1 MFRKDSVVSAVH
13 LHTHGAQRE
22 PTVQRPTEASRRARE
37 RRGPAHL
44 RTIRASPPPW
54 KEERSEY
61 RTCCP
66 RPACDLPTY
75 ALCAACTGVP
85 HLPST
90 LREAADRSASRD
102 QMCCRRPEWL
112 AAIGVSPVAGGH
124 TPSRDTLLF
133 QLSLAPPVSRPL
145 HETRAIF
152 AAVHGQRISPR
163 RHPHSPARRPPADAA
178 FAIRTRLSVYL
189 INQHRT
195 PISSR
200 VRGKTS
206 GAEACN
212 L

>member
-1 MFRKDSVVSAVH
+1 MQDVRSTTHRHAECMFRKDSFVSAVH
-13 LHTHGAQRE
+13 LHTRGAQRE

-75 ALCAACTGVP
+75 AIRAVCTGVP

-90 LREAADRSASRD
+90 LRGGGPARLPD

-133 QLSLAPPVSRPL
+133 QLSPAPPVSRPL
-145 HETRAIF
+145 HESDLC
-152 AAVHGQRISPR
+152 GC
-163 RHPHSPARRPPADAA
+163 ARTKD
-178 FAIRTRLSVYL
+178 
-189 INQHRT
+189 
-195 PISSR
+195 
-200 VRGKTS
+200 
-206 GAEACN
+206 
-212 L
+212 